1 MVLRRG
7 RPDSLLKGQLG
18 TGQAGGARERRRS
31 KAGVRG
37 RPIVK
42 DATGCSALSETATAP
57 QSDNAERYERA
68 EWQITQWCG
77 CCSAPTVARMPSP
90 ASCDGTDTHN
100 RSSSPAC
107 GNTSGASHAST
118 SKAASQRET
127 LRRRGDTDI
136 RLRVAQCQSATMPKC
151 AGDARPPGT
160 SVPWHL
166 GNFLR

>member
-1 MVLRRG
+1 MVPWRSG
-7 RPDSLLKGQLG
+7 PDDVLKRALE
-18 TGQAGGARERRRS
+18 TGQAGGARAGRRS

-42 DATGCSALSETATAP
+42 DVTGCSALSETATAP

-68 EWQITQWCG
+68 EWQMTQWCG
-77 CCSAPTVARMPSP
+77 CCSAPTAARTPSP
-90 ASCDGTDTHN
+90 ASCDRTDAHN

-136 RLRVAQCQSATMPKC
+136 PLSVAQCQSATMPNC

-160 SVPWHL
+160 LVPWHL